1 MRKPILL
8 LLTGFLFS
16 IGSLFAQGLQIAA
29 LPMVVNG
36 MAAHNVYES
45 ETIGIANAR
54 SKQFERYQQL
64 ISIATKEQLLDLAG
78 EHTNAVVRLYAFQAL
93 RERNISIPKSLQQK
107 FKDDETIVPVLEGC
121 VANKF
126 PLNKLAATQ
135 LSAKNNWH
143 KQNFT
148 GTSFVNQ

>member
-8 LLTGFLFS
+8 LLTGLLFS

-64 ISIATKEQLLDLAG
+64 ISIATKEQLLDLAN
-78 EHTNAVVRLYAFQAL
+78 EHGNAVVRLYAFQAL
-93 RERNISIPKSLQQK
+93 RERNIAIPKSLQQK

-126 PLNKLAATQ
+126 PLNKLAASQ